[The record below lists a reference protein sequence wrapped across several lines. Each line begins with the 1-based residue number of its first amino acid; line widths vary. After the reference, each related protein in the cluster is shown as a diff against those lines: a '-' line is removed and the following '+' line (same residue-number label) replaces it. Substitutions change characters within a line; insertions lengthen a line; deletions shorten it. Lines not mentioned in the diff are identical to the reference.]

1 MKSRKT
7 YQGSYKIE
15 KITNSKIP
23 FSTKEE
29 TFLSK
34 FDSSRIKKYTKR
46 DVDMIKKIQRW
57 WKIVLFRFTL
67 NKRNEKG
74 YSKRTRETFKQR
86 YNSSNSIKEKRI
98 NKYDSSTNN
107 YKNLCN
113 SLNSTFNTNVNSY
126 SNNTNNTNIIYSKN
140 QDSKSYS
147 NYNTNSFRGS
157 ITNYIQIQSNHS
169 NHNIPGSL
177 STSPSVKS
185 KYLIETKKVEI
196 FRKPKQFSSEN
207 KTVSKYSK
215 NSIMSFGEISKKE
228 VKNMMSDIW
237 KEESFCST
245 VESLSIISDE
255 NKSNSLSQNN
265 IVFEEYE
272 EEINKL
278 RNLVI
283 EKNKGW
289 NEINIPSPVNEIYIE
304 SLQSKYN
311 KESIS
316 DSSGILEIQE
326 MNALSIISNKK
337 RYTNICQ
344 HLTSLTIFS
353 QGKEEENVP
362 LIFQKIEEINITSI
376 IPEQKNKNKI
386 QELDGLEIIN
396 VEKNGYK
403 NIIQKMDKIYIKSYK
418 KNYQENK
425 IIVQELDGL
434 EILKS
439 EKLPYI
445 PQCVDELLIPREYD
459 MLLVKPKYNTIL
471 QIQGSGLNLLSTRKN
486 IIELENQ
493 ELDEFIIPG
502 KKNKKKE
509 LMIQSQEKIIFDISL
524 PENMITKMERF
535 SLKGE
540 INKALLNMNIEKIEN
555 FEIKEKNEN
564 KISEKIEWNKIIKPI
579 KTTKVLIK
587 NKDSNEKIPKK
598 IITKE
603 ETETIERVYINNK
616 KWDKE
621 ITKPIKTTKLIIKGI
636 KFQVIWNNL
645 NIEKKDKINLSS
657 KEKEELITESFAFN
671 LEHNNKKFRESL
683 HIENI
688 EFNLEGNKNKEK
700 ENILLPIQNERIFI
714 KNKAIEEKIKI
725 VEKIVEKRI
734 NWNQFNI
741 PEKISYLNII
751 PPKKEKKVIILK
763 KQRHNSINI
772 IGNDLPKQQPKKT
785 WNNLLR
791 AQKSTKLFL
800 ECKPKLKLYIT
811 NGDKL
816 FIQKESEEEIIYND
830 DYNTRNQKEK
840 EEKLNEQIKT
850 QIIKEKEIIPR
861 YQREIKAQIARV
873 KEISESDSSS
883 LSELDVLEG
892 IKLKNTNKEIINVP
906 NGYQAKKING
916 EIIYTSKNG
925 LGINIGGAL
934 YQKEENKFE
943 YNKKFLTINKDNEKS
958 EKLQK
963 IEASKKE
970 TLQNNVDDKI
980 QKIPIGENKIKDEIK
995 KGQIIFNPKLKS
1007 HYSTSSANISGNG
1020 KIIINS
1026 RKIYEKKIRNNN
1038 GDDINKRDSKERKS
1052 NIEIKMRKSKIKGYE
1067 LLRDYDS
1074 QKSF

>member
-15 KITNSKIP
+15 KITNIP
-23 FSTKEE
+23 FSKKEE

-57 WKIVLFRFTL
+57 WKIILFSFTL
-67 NKRNEKG
+67 NKQNEKR
-74 YSKRTRETFKQR
+74 YSNRTRETFKQR
-86 YNSSNSIKEKRI
+86 YNSSNSLKGKKI

-107 YKNLCN
+107 YKNLYN

-126 SNNTNNTNIIYSKN
+126 SNNTNNTNIICSKN

-147 NYNTNSFRGS
+147 NYNTNSFSGGS

-169 NHNIPGSL
+169 NHNIPVSL

-215 NSIMSFGEISKKE
+215 NSITSFGEISKKE
-228 VKNMMSDIW
+228 VKNMMKDIW

-245 VESLSIISDE
+245 VESLSIMSDE

-278 RNLVI
+278 RNLLI
-283 EKNKGW
+283 EKNKKW

-304 SLQSKYN
+304 SLQNKYN
-311 KESIS
+311 KESIL
-316 DSSGILEIQE
+316 DSSSVLEIQE

-337 RYTNICQ
+337 RYKNICQ
-344 HLTSLTIFS
+344 HLTSLTVFS
-353 QGKEEENVP
+353 QGKEEENIP
-362 LIFQKIEEINITSI
+362 LVFQKIEEINITSI
-376 IPEQKNKNKI
+376 IPEQKNENKI

-396 VEKNGYK
+396 IERNGNKNK
-403 NIIQKMDKIYIKSYK
+403 IQKMDKIYIKSFK
-418 KNYQENK
+418 KNYQKNK

-439 EKLPYI
+439 DKLPYI

-459 MLLVKPKYNTIL
+459 MLLVKPKYNINL

-486 IIELENQ
+486 NIELENQ
-493 ELDEFIIPG
+493 ELDEFVIPA
-502 KKNKKKE
+502 KKNVKKE
-509 LMIQSQEKIIFDISL
+509 LMIQSQEKIIFDVSL
-524 PENMITKMERF
+524 PENIIKKMERF

-540 INKALLNMNIEKIEN
+540 INKTLLNMEIEKIEN
-555 FEIKEKNEN
+555 LEIKEKNEN
-564 KISEKIEWNKIIKPI
+564 KTSEKIEWNKIIKPI

-587 NKDSNEKIPKK
+587 NNNSNEKIPKK
-598 IITKE
+598 IISKE

-621 ITKPIKTTKLIIKGI
+621 IIKPIKTTKLIIKGI
-636 KFQVIWNNL
+636 KFQFIWNNL
-645 NIEKKDKINLSS
+645 NIEKKDKINLLS
-657 KEKEELITESFAFN
+657 KEKDELITESFAFN
-671 LEHNNKKFRESL
+671 LEHNNKRFRESL
-683 HIENI
+683 HIENT
-688 EFNLEGNKNKEK
+688 EFNLEGNKNIVKD
-700 ENILLPIQNERIFI
+700 NILLPSQNERIFI
-714 KNKAIEEKIKI
+714 KNKAKEEKIKI

-741 PEKISYLNII
+741 PEKNNYLNII
-751 PPKKEKKVIILK
+751 PLKKEKKVNILK

-772 IGNDLPKQQPKKT
+772 IGNDLPKKEPKKT

-800 ECKPKLKLYIT
+800 ESKPKIKLYIT
-811 NGDKL
+811 NGDKF
-816 FIQKESEEEIIYND
+816 FIQKELEEEIIYND

-840 EEKLNEQIKT
+840 ENEQIKT
-850 QIIKEKEIIPR
+850 ETIKEKEIIPR

-883 LSELDVLEG
+883 LSELDVLDG
-892 IKLKNTNKEIINVP
+892 IKSKSSNKEIINVP
-906 NGYQAKKING
+906 NGYQAKKLNG

-925 LGINIGGAL
+925 LGLNIGGAL
-934 YQKEENKFE
+934 YKKEESKEESKFE
-943 YNKKFLTINKDNEKS
+943 YNKKFLTINKDDEKS
-958 EKLQK
+958 EKLQI
-963 IEASKKE
+963 IESSKKE
-970 TLQNNVDDKI
+970 TIQNNVDNKI
-980 QKIPIGENKIKDEIK
+980 QKIPLGENKIKEEMK
-995 KGQIIFNPKLKS
+995 KGQIIFNPRLKS
-1007 HYSTSSANISGNG
+1007 QHSTSSANVSGNG

-1026 RKIYEKKIRNNN
+1026 RKIYEKKKRNNN
-1038 GDDINKRDSKERKS
+1038 GNDNSKRNSNERKS
-1052 NIEIKMRKSKIKGYE
+1052 NIEIKMRKSKIKDYE